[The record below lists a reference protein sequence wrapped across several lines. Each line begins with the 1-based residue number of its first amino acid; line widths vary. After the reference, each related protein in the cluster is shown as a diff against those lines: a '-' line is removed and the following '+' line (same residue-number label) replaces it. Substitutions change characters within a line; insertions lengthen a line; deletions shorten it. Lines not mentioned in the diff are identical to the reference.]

1 MSTLQDTL
9 VKYLKEIVRL
19 HKEDLISFQEKF
31 NADEVSLSADLTYE
45 NHTYKLK
52 ITIDEENEEENDDE

>member
-9 VKYLKEIVRL
+9 VKYLKEIIYL

-52 ITIDEENEEENDDE
+52 ISIDEQNEEADDE